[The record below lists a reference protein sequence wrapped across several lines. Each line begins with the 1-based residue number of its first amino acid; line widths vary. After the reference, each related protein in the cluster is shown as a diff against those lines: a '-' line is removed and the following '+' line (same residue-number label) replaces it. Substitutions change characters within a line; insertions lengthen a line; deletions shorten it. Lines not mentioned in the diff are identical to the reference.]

1 MADITYERLLDAWF
15 TLNDLGQSGGL
26 STYEAL
32 HLRDARGVVHR
43 HMDILFKKE
52 KTVNPGEEND
62 GQKTNQ
68 SSE

>member
-1 MADITYERLLDAWF
+1 MADITYDRLLDGWF
-15 TLNDLGQSGGL
+15 LLNDMGQSDL
-26 STYEAL
+26 TNTSDAL
-32 HLRDARGVVHR
+32 DLRKARTVVHR